1 MSADLMQMRMA
12 IDVYH
17 KKNHAYPHSLQD
29 LIRDGELRAIP
40 LDPITKSGATWR
52 TTVEENVRV
61 DDFTTNA
68 APAQTGGG
76 IIDVH
81 SGASGKDPSGKPWSD
96 Y

>member
-1 MSADLMQMRMA
+1 MRKA
-12 IDVYH
+12 IDLYYAKH
-17 KKNHAYPHSLQD
+17 HAYPHSLQD
-29 LIRDGELRAIP
+29 LVRDGELRMIP
-40 LDPITKSGATWR
+40 VDPITKSSATWR

-68 APAQTGGG
+68 APAQKGGG

-81 SGASGKDPSGKPWSD
+81 SGASGKDPAGRPWSD